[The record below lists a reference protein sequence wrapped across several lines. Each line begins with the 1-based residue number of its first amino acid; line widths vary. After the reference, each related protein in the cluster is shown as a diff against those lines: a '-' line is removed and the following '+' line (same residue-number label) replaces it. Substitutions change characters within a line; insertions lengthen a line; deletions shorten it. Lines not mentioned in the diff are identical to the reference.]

1 MGLKSFS
8 ARARANNF
16 SHEDLP
22 FLLQYA
28 HSHDA
33 KIYITINTL
42 IKNRELP
49 ELIKTLFYLD
59 KLQVD
64 AVIFQDWS
72 VAYIAKKL
80 FPNLTLHAST
90 QMGFHNSMGVNF
102 AHSKGIKRV
111 VLARE
116 ITKLELKKIGEKSK
130 AELELFTHGSLCY
143 SVSGMCLFSSFIGGY
158 SGNRGQCKQPCR
170 RAYDDNYYFNLCDL
184 ELIKELPELKT
195 MGIDSLKIEGRMKSA
210 EYVHSVVK
218 AYKNEEKSVNDFG
231 RAKSEYFFGKSLSKP
246 IVDYP
251 FTGHLLGEVLE
262 VSKDSVKIDI
272 ATELCEGQR
281 VRILSQNG
289 HDAQQ
294 FKLSSQMIE
303 MPGKL
308 SQLPREIIQE
318 VSKGD
323 KIFLTGTQDYKTS
336 KKVQKLNFNFGYNPK
351 FEQKVLPREKR
362 FLPAE
367 RELFVKIDSPK
378 WLRKIDLRNVD
389 KLILDFERTD
399 LEKLDFEQKFLQK
412 FIDKIIVELP
422 TFVSENSLIYYQN
435 LVTKLYRKNVKRF
448 LCFAGQKDLLL
459 PGCTV
464 YLKDPVMNDLAAQ
477 ELKSDNFFY
486 PQEGELSNDYQQRK
500 GIYPLYFTPQLFYSR
515 CPIKDFEQLRVDQF
529 TLKKAVKNGFTVVYP
544 DKPVS
549 IMEEKTNLYQ
559 KGYRRFLLDLS
570 FQKPSKH
577 LIAKLIREYAYPNE
591 GVLGYKFNF
600 KRELV

>member
-1 MGLKSFS
+1 MKNFS

-16 SHEDLP
+16 CNEDLP

-28 HSHDA
+28 HWHNA
-33 KIYITINTL
+33 KVYVAINTL
-42 IKNRELP
+42 VKNKELP
-49 ELIKTLFYLD
+49 ELIKSLFFLD
-59 KLQVD
+59 KMQVD
-64 AVIFQDWS
+64 AVIFQDWA
-72 VAYIAKKL
+72 VLYIAKKL

-90 QMGFHNSMGVNF
+90 QMGFHNSLGVNF
-102 AHSKGIKRV
+102 AYSKGIKRV

-116 ITKLELKKIGEKSK
+116 ITKSEIKKIAKKSK
-130 AELELFTHGSLCY
+130 AELELFAHGSLCY
-143 SVSGMCLFSSFIGGY
+143 SFSGMCLFSSFIGGY

-170 RAYDDNYYFNLCDL
+170 RTYDGNHYFNLCDL

-195 MGIDSLKIEGRMKSA
+195 IGINSLKIEGRMKSA
-210 EYVHSVVK
+210 EYVQSVVS
-218 AYKNEEKSVNDFG
+218 AYKNEQTSVEDFG
-231 RAKSEYFFGKSLSKP
+231 RDKSEYFFGESLKKP

-251 FTGHLLGEVLE
+251 FTGRMIGEVLE
-262 VSKDSVKIDI
+262 VNKDSIEINSVTK
-272 ATELCEGQR
+272 LCEGYR
-281 VRILSQNG
+281 VRILSKDG

-294 FKLSSQMIE
+294 FKLNSHMIDT
-303 MPGKL
+303 PNRL
-308 SQLPREIIQE
+308 NQLPSEIVQR

-351 FEQKVLPREKR
+351 FELKILQRKKKSLPT
-362 FLPAE
+362 E
-367 RELFVKIDSPK
+367 RELLVKIDSPA
-378 WLRKIDLRNVD
+378 WLRKIDLRNID
-389 KLILDFERTD
+389 KLILDLERTD
-399 LEKLDFEQKFLQK
+399 LEKLDFDQKFLQK

-459 PGCTV
+459 PGCTL
-464 YLKDPVMNDLAAQ
+464 YHKDPVMNDLAAL
-477 ELKSDNFFY
+477 ELGSNNFFY
-486 PQEGELSNDYQQRK
+486 PQEGELDNDYSCK
-500 GIYPLYFTPQLFYSR
+500 NGIYPLYFTPQLFYSR
-515 CPIKDFEQLRVDQF
+515 CPIKDFQQIQVDQF
-529 TLKKAVKNGFTVVYP
+529 TLKKSTKNGFTVVYP

-549 IMEEKTNLYQ
+549 IMEEKTNLYE

-600 KRELV
+600 KRGLI